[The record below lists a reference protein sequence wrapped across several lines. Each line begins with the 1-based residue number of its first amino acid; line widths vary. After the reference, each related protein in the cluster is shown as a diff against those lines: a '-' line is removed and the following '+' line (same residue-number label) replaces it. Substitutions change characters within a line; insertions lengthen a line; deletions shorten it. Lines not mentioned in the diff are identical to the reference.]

1 MLMQLQRSLTEEQEE
16 KRKNNEIDVYVLLKQ
31 VELWYYGLR
40 K

>member
-31 VELWYYGLR
+31 VELWYYVLR